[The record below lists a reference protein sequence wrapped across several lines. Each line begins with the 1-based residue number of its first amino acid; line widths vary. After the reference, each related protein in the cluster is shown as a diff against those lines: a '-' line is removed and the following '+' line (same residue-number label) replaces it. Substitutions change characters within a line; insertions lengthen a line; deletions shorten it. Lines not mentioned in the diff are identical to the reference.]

1 MNWIRLCAILAA
13 LVLHGGTVG
22 GLAYFG
28 AGWQAS
34 TALQSSSG
42 QDDLSV
48 VATVTLQT
56 EDTGY
61 DAVSA
66 QRQEA
71 SPAVPPPPEVKP
83 EEPKKEEVVETGPPP
98 PEKEPEKKETPP
110 ERPSV
115 PVAPQEEQH
124 ALNRDLVARRS
135 RLQSLYDAEIHK
147 AVRTHILRPKKVIE
161 GTVMVELTISP
172 SGKLLSSRVV
182 KSSGY
187 ELLDRTA
194 LANLERVPFPPPP
207 DGLPKEPYRVTFPF
221 DYSVK

>member
-13 LVLHGGTVG
+13 LVLHSGLVG
-22 GLAYFG
+22 ALAYFG
-28 AGWQAS
+28 GGWQVS

-42 QDDLSV
+42 QDDLNV

-71 SPAVPPPPEVKP
+71 SPAAPPPPEVKP

-110 ERPSV
+110 ETPSV
-115 PVAPQEEQH
+115 PVVPQEEQH

-135 RLQSLYDAEIHK
+135 RLQSLYDAAIYK
-147 AVRTHILRPKKVIE
+147 AVTTHVLRPKKVLKGI
-161 GTVMVELTISP
+161 VMVELTLSP
-172 SGKLLSSRVV
+172 TGKLLSSRVV
-182 KSSGY
+182 ESSGS

-194 LANLERVPFPPPP
+194 LANLERVPFPPSP
-207 DGLPKEPYRVTFPF
+207 DGLPKEPHKVKLPF